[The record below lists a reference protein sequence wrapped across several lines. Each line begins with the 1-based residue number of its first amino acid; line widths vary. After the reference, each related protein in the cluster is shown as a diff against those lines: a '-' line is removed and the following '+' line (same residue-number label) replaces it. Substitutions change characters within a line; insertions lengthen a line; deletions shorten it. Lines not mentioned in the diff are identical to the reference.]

1 MADLGSVNNYF
12 NQSDQNSIFR
22 IDADIWEECAE
33 KKLVVCFN

>member
-22 IDADIWEECAE
+22 MDGLMNRLSWII
-33 KKLVVCFN
+33 KIHFSI